1 MIPIRLRNYKIKI
14 INKPNKLDF
23 LRLMIKIFWKEA
35 FIMIQN
41 HRRNKVNSSLII
53 EQSRKWISIKEISK
67 NSFEIFKSI
76 FDYNNYFVN
85 I

>member
-14 INKPNKLDF
+14 INKPNKLDIHK
-23 LRLMIKIFWKEA
+23 LMIKVFWKEA

-41 HRRNKVNSSLII
+41 HRRNKVNISLII

-67 NSFEIFKSI
+67 NSFEIFK
-76 FDYNNYFVN
+76 
-85 I
+85 